1 MGGSMPRLIKK
12 YGNRRMYDTKTSRP
26 ITLSQ
31 LADLIRK
38 GEDIWVMGHQTG
50 TDLTSIT
57 LIQILLGQ
65 EKDKKEHFSAL
76 LRELIKKS
84 GNPDL
89 EPPSAGLFAALN
101 NAPFSAE
108 KAKRVVK
115 ELVDRKRLSETEG
128 EIVLGSLATRVKDN
142 RKVLEREIEVR
153 LRKKIKDIENFY
165 RREILEL
172 RKNVESLRE
181 LLGQRP
187 TKRLPRRTNL
197 LKSSIKR
204 RL

>member
-1 MGGSMPRLIKK
+1 MPRLIRK
-12 YGNRRMYDTKTSRP
+12 YGNRRMYDTKTSHP
-26 ITLSQ
+26 VTLPE
-31 LADLIRK
+31 LADLIKK
-38 GEDIWVMGHQTG
+38 GEKIQVMGHQTG
-50 TDLTSIT
+50 KDLTSVT

-65 EKDKKEHFSAL
+65 EKDKKEPFLAL

-84 GNPDL
+84 GSPDL
-89 EPPSAGLFAALN
+89 ERLSVGLFAALN
-101 NAPFSAE
+101 NTPFSAE
-108 KAKRVVK
+108 KTRRVVE
-115 ELVDRKRLSETEG
+115 ELVDRKRLSETQG
-128 EIVLGSLATRVKDN
+128 EILLGSLATRVKDN

-153 LRKKIKDIENFY
+153 LRKKMKDIENLY

-187 TKRLPRRTNL
+187 RKRLPRRTNL
-197 LKSSIKR
+197 LRSSAKR